1 LEGTIIHKSGL
12 ITGGR
17 SSHGNNKKW
26 DERDVQGTLIDK
38 FLSTCHGSPLAGLTR
53 ARDTLLAEQ
62 RELHQQRARGKSDE
76 NLISEISRLESLMIV
91 AKDDLV
97 CLLQFGQ
104 HSTKDCVCGSR
115 QKACKLRITGI
126 KDELKHID
134 NEIKSISPELK
145 KVSLWFL

>member
-1 LEGTIIHKSGL
+1 MRYNGSCEICVLRKRTRGERFVYVLSLEYCSCRLIYWLAVTLEGTIIHKSGL

-26 DERDVQGTLIDK
+26 DEKDVQGRLIDH
-38 FLSTCHGSPLAGLTR
+38 FPSISHGSPSTGLTR

-97 CLLQFGQ
+97 CLLHF
-104 HSTKDCVCGSR
+104 
-115 QKACKLRITGI
+115 
-126 KDELKHID
+126 
-134 NEIKSISPELK
+134 N
-145 KVSLWFL
+145 